1 MARVLLNDTEQ
12 IIFCDNRY
20 KAYDFMETSGL
31 TEEHLFLHHF
41 ASAQGYLKRNQ
52 KKREQEEVMITKY
65 SGKFGEGY
73 ILYLPNYLTK
83 RFVHKLYFIR
93 TAENVNELFKAL
105 AKEGAGL
112 LLL

>member
-1 MARVLLNDTEQ
+1 MPQVLLNNTEQ
-12 IIFCDNRY
+12 IIFCDTLY
-20 KAYDFMETSGL
+20 KAFDFMHTFGI
-31 TEEHLFLHHF
+31 TEEHLFFHHF

-73 ILYLPNYLTK
+73 ILYLPNYLSK

-93 TAENVNELFKAL
+93 ASENVNELFEAL
-105 AKEGAGL
+105 AKERVGL
-112 LLL
+112 LI

>member
-1 MARVLLNDTEQ
+1 MPQVLLNNTEQ
-12 IIFCDNRY
+12 IIFCDALY
-20 KAYDFMETSGL
+20 KVFDFMHTFGI
-31 TEEHLFLHHF
+31 TEEHLFFHHF

-93 TAENVNELFKAL
+93 TSQNLNGLFEAL
-105 AKEGAGL
+105 AKERAGFL
-112 LLL
+112 L

>member
-1 MARVLLNDTEQ
+1 MPQVLINSTEQ
-12 IIFCDNRY
+12 IIFCDNLY

-31 TEEHLFLHHF
+31 TEEHLFFHHF

-93 TAENVNELFKAL
+93 ASENVNELVNAL
-105 AKEGAGL
+105 AKERAGL
-112 LLL
+112 LL

>member
-1 MARVLLNDTEQ
+1 MSEVLTASTEKLL
-12 IIFCDNRY
+12 FKDRLY
-20 KAYDFMETSGL
+20 KAYDFLESTGL
-31 TEEHLFLHHF
+31 TEEHLFFHHF

-65 SGKFGEGY
+65 AGKFGEGY

-93 TAENVNELFKAL
+93 ASENVNELFNAL
-105 AKEGAGL
+105 AKERYGL
-112 LLL
+112 LL

>member
-1 MARVLLNDTEQ
+1 MSRVLLNNTEQ
-12 IIFCDNRY
+12 IIFCDTLY

-31 TEEHLFLHHF
+31 TEEHLFFHHF

-65 SGKFGEGY
+65 VGKFGEGY

-93 TAENVNELFKAL
+93 TAENVNQLVNAL
-105 AKEGAGL
+105 EKEGAGL
-112 LLL
+112 LL

>member
-1 MARVLLNDTEQ
+1 MPQVLINNTEQ
-12 IIFCDNRY
+12 IIFCDSLY
-20 KAYDFMETSGL
+20 KAYDFLESTGL
-31 TEEHLFLHHF
+31 TEEHLFFHHI

-65 SGKFGEGY
+65 AGKFGEGY

-93 TAENVNELFKAL
+93 TPENVNDLVNAL
-105 AKEGAGL
+105 VKDVAGIL
-112 LLL
+112 L

>member
-1 MARVLLNDTEQ
+1 MAKVLLNNTEQ
-12 IIFCDNRY
+12 IIFCDSLY
-20 KAYDFMETSGL
+20 KAYDFLESTGL
-31 TEEHLFLHHF
+31 TEERLFFHHI
-41 ASAQGYLKRNQ
+41 ATVQGYLKRKQ

-93 TAENVNELFKAL
+93 TAENVNELFNAL
-105 AKEGAGL
+105 AKERYGML
-112 LLL
+112 L

>member
-1 MARVLLNDTEQ
+1 MSQVLLNNTEQ
-12 IIFCDNRY
+12 VIFCDSLY

-31 TEEHLFLHHF
+31 TEEHLFFHHF
-41 ASAQGYLKRNQ
+41 TSAQGYLKRNQ

-65 SGKFGEGY
+65 AGKFGEGY

-93 TAENVNELFKAL
+93 SSENVNQLFNAL
-105 AKEGAGL
+105 AKERYGL
-112 LLL
+112 LL

>member
-1 MARVLLNDTEQ
+1 MPQVLINNTEQ
-12 IIFCDNRY
+12 IIFCDSLY
-20 KAYDFMETSGL
+20 KAYDFLGVTGI
-31 TEEHLFLHHF
+31 TEEHLFFHHL

-93 TAENVNELFKAL
+93 ASENVNELFNAL
-105 AKEGAGL
+105 LKEREGIL
-112 LLL
+112 L

>member
-1 MARVLLNDTEQ
+1 MSRVLLNNTEQ
-12 IIFCDNRY
+12 IIFCDSLY
-20 KAYDFMETSGL
+20 KAYDFMASTGL
-31 TEEHLFLHHF
+31 TEERLFFHHF

-52 KKREQEEVMITKY
+52 KKREQEEVIITKY

-93 TAENVNELFKAL
+93 TSENVNELVNAL

-112 LLL
+112 LL

>member
-1 MARVLLNDTEQ
+1 MPQVLINNTEQ
-12 IIFCDNRY
+12 IIFYDDLY
-20 KAYDFMETSGL
+20 KAFDFIHTFGI
-31 TEEHLFLHHF
+31 TEEYLFFHHF

-65 SGKFGEGY
+65 AGKFGEGY

-93 TAENVNELFKAL
+93 ASENVNELFEAL
-105 AKEGAGL
+105 AKERYGML
-112 LLL
+112 L

>member
-1 MARVLLNDTEQ
+1 MPKVLLNNTEQ
-12 IIFCDNRY
+12 IIFCDALY
-20 KAYDFMETSGL
+20 KAFDFMKAFGL
-31 TEEHLFLHHF
+31 TEEHLFFHHF

-65 SGKFGEGY
+65 AGKFGEGY

-93 TAENVNELFKAL
+93 TSENVNELFNAL
-105 AKEGAGL
+105 AKERYGL
-112 LLL
+112 LL

>member
-1 MARVLLNDTEQ
+1 MSKVLLNNTEE
-12 IIFCDNRY
+12 IIFCDSLY
-20 KAYDFMETSGL
+20 KVYDFLESSGL
-31 TEEHLFLHHF
+31 LEEHLFFHHF

-52 KKREQEEVMITKY
+52 KKRIQEEVMITKY

-93 TAENVNELFKAL
+93 ASENVNELVNAL

-112 LLL
+112 LL